1 MWIRAKQTRADKRS
15 HLELIGAEQL
25 GLHYDELTMD
35 SFSVVV
41 NLDRISPRF
50 EDQGSKSDP
59 TDSSSL
65 SLFFLPTS

>member
-1 MWIRAKQTRADKRS
+1 MRAKQTRIDNIS
-15 HLELIGAEQL
+15 HLEPIGAEQL
-25 GLHYDELTMD
+25 GLHCDELTMD

-59 TDSSSL
+59 TASSSF
-65 SLFFLPTS
+65 SLFFLPRS